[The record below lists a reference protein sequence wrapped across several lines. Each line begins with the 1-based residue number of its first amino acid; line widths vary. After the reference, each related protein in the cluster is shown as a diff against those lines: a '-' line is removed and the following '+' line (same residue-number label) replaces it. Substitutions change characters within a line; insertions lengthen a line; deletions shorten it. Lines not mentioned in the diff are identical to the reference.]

1 MLSGWKGSRH
11 PRDGTLPASAILG
24 AVTTDHPTRLR
35 TRRHVGSRTARAVF
49 ALGAVAAV
57 LAIAVVVVPL
67 LRPPGPRPLFQLP
80 VSCGETWQL
89 GTYPG
94 HDDYDVDLFPTGGE
108 AWGRPVLASDA
119 GTVTEAG
126 INGSL
131 GGRTPDNPDGPRGR
145 GGGYWVKIDHGG
157 KWETQYL
164 HLLEPPLVRVGQRV
178 AQGDQIGRVGSTGN
192 SGAPHLHYEQ
202 RRGWQKVETYFDG
215 SPSGITHD
223 DTEYTVTR
231 TSNNCVR

>member
-1 MLSGWKGSRH
+1 MTPGQPTS
-11 PRDGTLPASAILG
+11 PRARRN
-24 AVTTDHPTRLR
+24 RLL
-35 TRRHVGSRTARAVF
+35 RAGL
-49 ALGAVAAV
+49 ALGALAAVVVAA
-57 LAIAVVVVPL
+57 AVVVPL
-67 LRPPGPRPLFQLP
+67 LLPPGPRPSFQLP
-80 VSCGETWQL
+80 VACGETWQL

-94 HDDYDVDLFPTGGE
+94 HDDYDVDLFPTEGE

-131 GGRTPDNPDGPRGR
+131 GGRTPDDPDGPRGR

-178 AQGDQIGRVGSTGN
+178 ARGEQLGRVGSTGN

-202 RRGWQKVETYFDG
+202 HRGWQKVETHFDG

-231 TSNNCVR
+231 TSNNCGPGAP

>member
-1 MLSGWKGSRH
+1 MLR
-11 PRDGTLPASAILG
+11 
-24 AVTTDHPTRLR
+24 AVTTGHPPARRR
-35 TRRHVGSRTARAVF
+35 TRRHARRRNLRWILALAAALALVAV
-49 ALGAVAAV
+49 
-57 LAIAVVVVPL
+57 AVVVVPL

-80 VSCGETWQL
+80 VACGETWQL

-94 HDDYDVDLFPTGGE
+94 HDDFDVDLFPTTGE
-108 AWGRPVLASDA
+108 AWGRPVLASYA
-119 GTVTEAG
+119 GTVTVAG

-131 GGRTPDNPDGPRGR
+131 GGRTPDNPNGPRGR

-164 HLLEPPLVRVGQRV
+164 HLLEPPLVAEGQRV
-178 AQGDQIGRVGSTGN
+178 AQGQQIGRVGSTGN

-202 RRGWQKVETYFDG
+202 RRGWEKVETYFDG
-215 SPSGITHD
+215 QPSGITND

-231 TSNNCVR
+231 KSNNCAAGQP